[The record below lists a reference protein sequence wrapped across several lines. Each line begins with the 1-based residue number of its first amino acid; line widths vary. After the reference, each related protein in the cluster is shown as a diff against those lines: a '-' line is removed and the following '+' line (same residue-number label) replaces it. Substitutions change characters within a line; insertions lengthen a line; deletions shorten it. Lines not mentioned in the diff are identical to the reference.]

1 MTMDLQSILNAARA
15 LGPVLVALPDVRA
28 IFDAAVA
35 ALSTADQDVAK
46 AELAKLR
53 DENDALHE
61 RLQVKLANAAKRD

>member
-1 MTMDLQSILNAARA
+1 MDLQSILNAARA